1 MRKIIPTLAASLA
14 AALALTAC
22 GSSTPETTVP
32 SGSPTAADTSAGT
45 DDAPAG
51 EVTVVKV
58 GASPVPHQ
66 LILEYI
72 DENLAADAGIDL
84 EITPFEDYVLPNE
97 ALADGSLDANYFQ
110 HLPYLEQQILERG
123 FEFEHGAGIHI
134 EPLSLFSGQHA
145 SVADIPDGGV
155 IAITNDVS
163 NQNRGLKLL
172 EKEGLLT
179 DVADDTTALSLTP
192 EQNPKGLVFEENQPE
207 VIVQLVDDPKVDAAV
222 VNSNFILT
230 AGLNTQDAIAVE
242 SVEGNP
248 YANILVWRTDN
259 TNQGV
264 AVLEELLHSPEVA
277 DFIRTQWPS
286 GDVLP
291 GDAA

>member
-22 GSSTPETTVP
+22 GSSTPSTTP
-32 SGSPTAADTSAGT
+32 SG
-45 DDAPAG
+45 DAPSPSASENAPTGGG
-51 EVTVVKV
+51 EATVVKV
-58 GASPVPHQ
+58 GASPVPHT
-66 LILEYI
+66 LILQYI
-72 DENLAADAGIDL
+72 DENLAAEAGIDL
-84 EITPFEDYVLPNE
+84 EIQEFEDYVLPNE

-110 HLPYLEQQILERG
+110 HLPYLDQQILERG
-123 FEFEHGAGIHI
+123 YAFEHGAGIHI
-134 EPLSLFSGQHA
+134 EPLSLFSSKHA
-145 SVADIPDGGV
+145 TAADVPDGGV

-172 EKEGLLT
+172 EKEGLLK
-179 DVADDTTALSLTP
+179 DIADDTTALSLTP
-192 EQNPKGLVFEENQPE
+192 EQNPKGLTFEENQPE
-207 VIVQLVDDPKVDAAV
+207 VIVQLVDDPKIDAAV

-242 SVEGNP
+242 TVEGNP

-259 TNQGV
+259 ANEGV
-264 AVLEELLHSPEVA
+264 AVLEGLLHSEEVA
-277 DFIRTQWPS
+277 EFIRTQWPS

-291 GDAA
+291 GNVA

>member
-22 GSSTPETTVP
+22 GSSTPSTTP
-32 SGSPTAADTSAGT
+32 SG
-45 DDAPAG
+45 DAPSPSASENAPTGGG
-51 EVTVVKV
+51 EATVVKV
-58 GASPVPHQ
+58 GASPVPHT
-66 LILEYI
+66 LILQYI
-72 DENLAADAGIDL
+72 DENLAAEAGIDL
-84 EITPFEDYVLPNE
+84 EIQEFEDYVLPNE

-110 HLPYLEQQILERG
+110 HLPYLDQQILERG
-123 FEFEHGAGIHI
+123 YAFEHGAGIHI
-134 EPLSLFSGQHA
+134 EPLSLFSSQHA
-145 SVADIPDGGV
+145 SVADIPDGGA

-172 EKEGLLT
+172 EKEGLLK
-179 DVADDTTALSLTP
+179 DIADDTTALSLTP
-192 EQNPKGLVFEENQPE
+192 EQNPKGLTFEENQPE
-207 VIVQLVDDPKVDAAV
+207 VIVQLVDDPKIDAAV

-242 SVEGNP
+242 TVEGNP

-259 TNQGV
+259 ANEGV
-264 AVLEELLHSPEVA
+264 AVLEGLLHSEEVA
-277 DFIRTQWPS
+277 EFIRTQWPS

-291 GDAA
+291 GNVA

>member
-22 GSSTPETTVP
+22 GSSTPETTTP
-32 SGSPTAADTSAGT
+32 ADSPAAT
-45 DDAPAG
+45 DAPAG

-145 SVADIPDGGV
+145 SVADVPDGGV

-172 EKEGLLT
+172 EKEGLLA

-248 YANILVWRTDN
+248 YANILVWRADN
-259 TNQGV
+259 TNEGV

-277 DFIRTQWPS
+277 EFIRTQWPS